1 MASKKTVT
9 KDSEDL
15 SESNLE
21 KVIGLLE
28 SDKPCTKKEAC
39 AILRIT
45 YNTTRLN
52 TIIENYKAKK
62 KRTAELK
69 AQKAYTPATQSEI
82 EYCVTAYL
90 GGSTVSSIAE
100 DLYRSASFVD
110 AVLRKTETPRRSV
123 GWSYNTP
130 ELIPESAQRDEF
142 AVGEKVWSARY
153 ESMARIKYEVSSNK
167 HPSKVYAIYLEDEKW
182 QQNAY
187 QPAEELASLEHLT
200 KYGIKNK

>member
-1 MASKKTVT
+1 MAAKKTVT

-28 SDKPCTKKEAC
+28 AEKPCTKKEAC

-62 KRTAELK
+62 LRIAELK
-69 AQKAYTPATQSEI
+69 AQKAYTPATASEI
-82 EYCVTAYL
+82 EYSVTAYL
-90 GGSTVSSIAE
+90 AGSTVSSIAE
-100 DLYRSASFVD
+100 DLYRSPSFVD
-110 AVLRKTETPRRSV
+110 NILKKTQTPRRSM
-123 GWSYNTP
+123 GWSYTTP
-130 ELIPESAQRDEF
+130 ELIPEAARRDEF
-142 AVGEKVWSARY
+142 AEGQKVWSARY
-153 ESMARIKYEVSSNK
+153 ESMARIKYEVANK
-167 HPSKVYAIYLEDEKW
+167 NYPSKVYAIYLEDEKW

-200 KYGIKNK
+200 KYGIKIQ